1 MKDLLAFIDKH
12 FVAVLMLL
20 GGLLILC
27 ALLFRELV
35 VHYQRTV
42 RAMTRLVQ
50 LVLGLRLAAKGDERA
65 DDALAKTITPG
76 EVKAKDVQP

>member
-35 VHYQRTV
+35 VHYQRTKK
-42 RAMTRLVQ
+42 AMLVFVQ
-50 LVLGLRLAAKGDERA
+50 FILGIRKAAKGDDTA